1 MFGTSPGSSLWSVV
15 PDAVLLKGRSF
26 GLPVSLLAVRLRG
39 RVGRMPSVLVTGA
52 ARGIGRAAALR
63 MANLGWEVYAGV
75 RTPADGEDLAS
86 AAPQGRI
93 TPVLLDVTD
102 AAQLAALDGVLG
114 ERLDAVINNAGI
126 GVSSPLEG
134 VRLDELRRQFEVN
147 VVGPVA
153 VTQAVLPRLRASRGR
168 VIFISSVSGRVSSP
182 LMGPYSASKYALE
195 ALADSLRIELRPW
208 GVSVALIEPG
218 AIDTDLWRH
227 APDMVDAA
235 EAQLSDGLRVLYR
248 GHFVGAR
255 ATVNRIQKQTAPVEK
270 VVEAIEKA
278 LTSPKPRAR
287 YVVGTDARIQLAMQG
302 VLPTSAMD
310 AAVAKL
316 TGTPGS
322 L

>member
-1 MFGTSPGSSLWSVV
+1 
-15 PDAVLLKGRSF
+15 
-26 GLPVSLLAVRLRG
+26 
-39 RVGRMPSVLVTGA
+39 MPSVLVTGA

-63 MANLGWEVYAGV
+63 LATLGWEVYAGV
-75 RTPADGEDLAS
+75 RTPADGEDLAT
-86 AAPQGRI
+86 AAPQGRV

-102 AAQLAALDGVLG
+102 ATQLAALDDVLG

-126 GVSSPLEG
+126 GVSSPVEG

-153 VTQAVLPRLRASRGR
+153 VTQAVLPRLRASGGR

-182 LMGPYSASKYALE
+182 LMGAYSASKYALE

-208 GVSVALIEPG
+208 GVNVTLIEPG
-218 AIDTDLWRH
+218 AIDTDLWRT
-227 APDMVDAA
+227 APEMLDAT
-235 EAQLSDGLRVLYR
+235 EAQLSDELRALYR
-248 GHFVGAR
+248 THFVGAR
-255 ATVNRIQKQTAPVEK
+255 ATVSRIQKQTAPIEK
-270 VVEAIEKA
+270 VIDAIEKA

-316 TGTPGS
+316 SGTPGS

>member
-1 MFGTSPGSSLWSVV
+1 M
-15 PDAVLLKGRSF
+15 A
-26 GLPVSLLAVRLRG
+26 
-39 RVGRMPSVLVTGA
+39 SVLVTGA

-63 MANLGWEVYAGV
+63 LATLGWEVYAGV
-75 RTPADGEDLAS
+75 RTPADGEDLAT
-86 AAPQGRI
+86 AASQGRV

-126 GVSSPLEG
+126 GVSSPVEG

-147 VVGPVA
+147 AVGPVA
-153 VTQAVLPRLRASRGR
+153 VTQAVLPRLRASGGR

-182 LMGPYSASKYALE
+182 LMGAYSASKYALE

-208 GVSVALIEPG
+208 GVNVTLIEPG
-218 AIDTDLWRH
+218 AIDTDLWRN
-227 APDMVDAA
+227 ALEMVDAT
-235 EAQLSDGLRVLYR
+235 EAQLSDELRALYR
-248 GHFVGAR
+248 THFAGAR
-255 ATVNRIQKQTAPVEK
+255 ATVSRIQKQTAPIEK
-270 VVEAIEKA
+270 VIDAIEKA

-316 TGTPGS
+316 SGTPGS

>member
-1 MFGTSPGSSLWSVV
+1 MS
-15 PDAVLLKGRSF
+15 
-26 GLPVSLLAVRLRG
+26 
-39 RVGRMPSVLVTGA
+39 SVLVTGA

-63 MANLGWEVYAGV
+63 LATLGWEVYAGV
-75 RTPADGEDLAS
+75 RTPADGEDLVN
-86 AAPQGRI
+86 AAPQGRV

-126 GVSSPLEG
+126 GVSSPVEG
-134 VRLDELRRQFEVN
+134 VRLDELRRQLEVN

-153 VTQAVLPRLRASRGR
+153 VTQAVLPRLRASGGR
-168 VIFISSVSGRVSSP
+168 VIFVSSVSGRVSSP

-208 GVSVALIEPG
+208 GVNVALIEPG
-218 AIDTDLWRH
+218 ATDTDLWRN
-227 APDMVDAA
+227 APEMVDAA
-235 EAQLSDGLRVLYR
+235 EAQLSDGLRALYR
-248 GHFVGAR
+248 AHFVGAR
-255 ATVNRIQKQTAPVEK
+255 GAVKRIQKQTAPVEK

-278 LTSPKPRAR
+278 LTSPRPRAR